1 MRPGLLISAFL
12 LWLLFTEIGWVAA
25 GLSAHGAAL
34 PRYVSWVLIPS
45 QVVFAQLPLPYSMQ
59 FAIFLTLQYL
69 YAWLVAW
76 LFSVFLKSLR
86 NEYQ

>member
-45 QVVFAQLPLPYSMQ
+45 QVVFAQLPPVLDQ
-59 FAIFLTLQYL
+59 FATFLTLQYL
-69 YAWLVAW
+69 YA
-76 LFSVFLKSLR
+76 
-86 NEYQ
+86 